1 MVIGRGS
8 VMKRGGGDGR
18 EGSERER
25 EYGKRRGNGYEGGW
39 RRGGGGGICSYFRQ
53 LLCLVVSYI

>member
-8 VMKRGGGDGR
+8 VMKRGGGGGGGDGR

-25 EYGKRRGNGYEGGW
+25 NMEKEGEMVMKVGGE
-39 RRGGGGGICSYFRQ
+39 RRGGR
-53 LLCLVVSYI
+53 